1 MKPMTKY
8 LFRNHGDKMFKP
20 PKIVRFSEV
29 SPMSSSFSSSIL
41 VSGSHVTFT
50 GHKL

>member
-8 LFRNHGDKMFKP
+8 LFVNHGDKMFK